1 MHHPPIS
8 AFRLRLG
15 IPLLGILLLG
25 YLTAALVACGGG
37 DPTAEPSS
45 TEEPD
50 SITTIPTQAPL
61 PSTDLTSLPVSA
73 LPSVADLIDQVKPSV
88 VSISI
93 VEVSLDL
100 FLRPTAGQGN
110 GSGVI
115 VREDGYIITNYHVIK
130 DAEDIRVHLSDGR
143 AFWAEVVGQDPLT
156 DLAIVRIDAEGLPAL
171 PLGDSR
177 ELRVG
182 EWVVSMGNALGLQ
195 GGATA
200 TIGIVSAK
208 DRSVRT
214 EIGDLYGL
222 VQTDAAINHGS
233 SGGAMV
239 NTKGELVGI
248 NTVIIQDAQGL
259 GFAVGAST
267 VRPILESLIE
277 HGRVIRPLIGLV
289 GQDVTP
295 LIANEL
301 DLKVSQGVLITA
313 ATPDGPSAL
322 AGLEVGDVI
331 TKLDTILTRDMGE
344 FLQALWSYSV
354 GDAVQVEYVRDG
366 DTSTVQVTLIERK

>member
-1 MHHPPIS
+1 M
-8 AFRLRLG
+8 
-15 IPLLGILLLG
+15 
-25 YLTAALVACGGG
+25 
-37 DPTAEPSS
+37 
-45 TEEPD
+45 
-50 SITTIPTQAPL
+50 
-61 PSTDLTSLPVSA
+61 
-73 LPSVADLIDQVKPSV
+73 ADLIEQAKPSV
-88 VSISI
+88 VAISI
-93 VEVSLDL
+93 VEVS

-156 DLAIVRIDAEGLPAL
+156 DLAIIRIDAEDLPAL
-171 PLGDSR
+171 ALGDSKG
-177 ELRVG
+177 LRVG
-182 EWVVSMGNALGLQ
+182 EWVVSLGNALGLQ

-248 NTVIIQDAQGL
+248 NTVIIEDAQGL
-259 GFAVGAST
+259 GFAIGAST
-267 VRPILESLIE
+267 VRPIIESLIE

-295 LIANEL
+295 LIANQL
-301 DLKVSQGVLITA
+301 DLKVNQGILITA
-313 ATPDGPSAL
+313 ATPDGPSAQ
-322 AGLEVGDVI
+322 AGLGVGDVI
-331 TKLDTILTRDMGE
+331 TKLDTIPTRDMGE

-354 GDAVQVEYVRDG
+354 GDTVQVEYVRGG